1 MPVQGALQR
10 ARWHSAAGGHW
21 HTVGVLE
28 SGELFAW
35 GYGGEGQ
42 LGHGGRGEAHA
53 PHLLPRAVF
62 GGSLIV
68 QAACGNTHT
77 AAITEEGS
85 LWTWG
90 DGGYGKLGHGDEG
103 DCLEPTLLLSQNLG
117 SERVV
122 SVACGSWHTACITEG
137 GKLWTWGFGAF
148 GKLGHGD
155 ESNRSAP
162 ALVQQ
167 EQFLDGGRVMMVSCG
182 GAHTAA
188 VVDSGAGGGLWS
200 WGSSDHGQLG
210 HGDTEKKL
218 VPTLVSVQNVA
229 VVSCGQAHTAC
240 VADGGSLYTWGWGEQ
255 GQLGHNDK
263 LDRNSPGLIAPQ
275 KLGGQR
281 MLMVDC
287 GYAHTAAVS
296 TNGDLWTWGINDDA
310 QLGQDDTHSRMVPTP
325 IQAQFGGGRVIDASC
340 GDFHTVAI
348 VEGGGLWTW
357 GR

>member
-1 MPVQGALQR
+1 M
-10 ARWHSAAGGHW
+10 
-21 HTVGVLE
+21 
-28 SGELFAW
+28 
-35 GYGGEGQ
+35 
-42 LGHGGRGEAHA
+42 
-53 PHLLPRAVF
+53 
-62 GGSLIV
+62 
-68 QAACGNTHT
+68 
-77 AAITEEGS
+77 
-85 LWTWG
+85 
-90 DGGYGKLGHGDEG
+90 
-103 DCLEPTLLLSQNLG
+103 
-117 SERVV
+117 
-122 SVACGSWHTACITEG
+122 
-137 GKLWTWGFGAF
+137 
-148 GKLGHGD
+148 
-155 ESNRSAP
+155 
-162 ALVQQ
+162 
-167 EQFLDGGRVMMVSCG
+167 
-182 GAHTAA
+182 
-188 VVDSGAGGGLWS
+188 
-200 WGSSDHGQLG
+200 
-210 HGDTEKKL
+210 
-218 VPTLVSVQNVA
+218 PTLVSVQNVA

-263 LDRNSPGLIAPQ
+263 RDRNSPGLIAPQ